1 MNRIRRTSKQQA
13 PPPDETQSDPD
24 PGIKPEPVADQQNVA
39 ESEPVADQ
47 QDVPMSPEQDEYDDE
62 NEAAAALLGRLPE
75 GMYLPDETAED
86 EVAASIGGNGTE
98 AASGMETGAEA
109 ELVAENGV
117 EAEPVADLPPT
128 PDLPV
133 RPRRG
138 GKVVP
143 QTSPLPMEALAPR
156 EPATQEASPEMAAVE
171 DAAQAPLIAED
182 EAVAVQQLEGT
193 AVEPVEVSEE
203 AAQGEDVAPPVRDAE
218 GESPVH
224 AEAAADPTAAS
235 PISELEDRDTDPGLE
250 TSPQLE
256 SEVQEELTPLAV
268 NFVIDNKYVVGS
280 LLHHG
285 EDRNLYRVST
295 KKQQKCPTCGRISSV
310 DLADCPHCG
319 TALTDQATADFY
331 LMAESYMPTS
341 LMQDPGIMDLNLYHP
356 NLVPVIDFFSYK
368 PFGHTRYY
376 AVAEPRQGVRLS
388 QLSLPRNGG
397 QVLNWAMQLADALDY
412 LHSRGVVGAGAEA
425 DDILVQGDRASLAS
439 LQNARTRVESVDEMT
454 QNQVIDLA
462 RLAGTMYEAYTG
474 QAASLSPEGI
484 LPMPSSAPEQVGAA
498 FRTAIEPAQGIAP
511 PISAARWRDLLAVA
525 MEAVAELER
534 PGIPVAFTAAGL
546 TNVGRLRDNNQD
558 SFGMAEFVQGSAE
571 RPLRVGLYVVA
582 DGLGGH
588 KGGEIASALA
598 VQAFYGEVLSRVVSS
613 LIAAPAERAAPNN
626 EAIFAGMV
634 RAVQSAN
641 ERIYRAR
648 DNRQNDM
655 GTTIVAALVAGGKA
669 YIVNVGDS
677 RIYHY
682 ARPRSSAEAAVRET
696 APIVKG
702 TTPLAGTAPL
712 MPSAPPEIPLDLGKP
727 KIDRSEYTLSQ
738 VSVDHSLVHRL
749 VELGQLDPEEA
760 KIHPHRNFIYRS
772 LGGPPPVE
780 VDTFVRTLQPG
791 DRLLLCSDGL
801 NSMVEDEA
809 IEDALANTD
818 DPNVAA
824 HDLIELANQA
834 GGHDNITT
842 IVIDV
847 TEYLPMADHPTA
859 LNNM

>member
-1 MNRIRRTSKQQA
+1 MNRIRRTSKQQSPA
-13 PPPDETQSDPD
+13 PEETTPPITDSEGTLA
-24 PGIKPEPVADQQNVA
+24 EPQQA
-39 ESEPVADQ
+39 ATTSE
-47 QDVPMSPEQDEYDDE
+47 PEQD
-62 NEAAAALLGRLPE
+62 ALMGRLS
-75 GMYLPDETAED
+75 DD
-86 EVAASIGGNGTE
+86 VAVTE
-98 AASGMETGAEA
+98 EA
-109 ELVAENGV
+109 HVTSNGV
-117 EAEPVADLPPT
+117 ETELESTTASEV
-128 PDLPV
+128 PV
-133 RPRRG
+133 RPRRS
-138 GKVVP
+138 GKAVP
-143 QTSPLPMEALAPR
+143 QTSPLATDTQAADDLMLAPDI
-156 EPATQEASPEMAAVE
+156 APEGVI
-171 DAAQAPLIAED
+171 LD
-182 EAVAVQQLEGT
+182 EAPSAVAEPEAFEVPVVDADGT
-193 AVEPVEVSEE
+193 SAPFAV
-203 AAQGEDVAPPVRDAE
+203 DTDT
-218 GESPVH
+218 
-224 AEAAADPTAAS
+224 ADIQADS
-235 PISELEDRDTDPGLE
+235 LIGVGDRDTDPE
-250 TSPQLE
+250 MDTSPQLQIIE
-256 SEVQEELTPLAV
+256 HEELTSLPI
-268 NFVIDNKYVVGS
+268 NFVVDNKYIIGS
-280 LLHHG
+280 LLHHAD
-285 EDRNLYRVST
+285 DRNLYRVST
-295 KKQQKCPTCGRISSV
+295 RRQQKCPQCGRISASG
-310 DLADCPHCG
+310 LADCPYCG
-319 TALTDQATADFY
+319 TQLINNPTADFY
-331 LMAESYMPTS
+331 LMAESHAPS
-341 LMQDPGIMDLNLYHP
+341 ALMQDPGIMELNLYHP
-356 NLVPVIDFFSYK
+356 NLVPVIDFFSFA
-368 PFGHTRYY
+368 PFGHARYY

-388 QLSLPRNGG
+388 QLSLPRSGG

-439 LQNARTRVESVDEMT
+439 LQNARTRVASADEMT
-454 QNQVIDLA
+454 QQQVLDLA

-474 QAASLSPEGI
+474 HPAAMSPEGI
-484 LPMPSSAPEQVGAA
+484 LPMPSSSPEQVGAA
-498 FRTAIEPAQGIAP
+498 FRTAIEPAQGIAQP
-511 PISAARWRDLLAVA
+511 VSAARWRDLLAVA
-525 MEAVAELER
+525 LEAVAELER
-534 PGIPVAFTAAGL
+534 PGTPVAFTAAGL

-571 RPLRVGLYVVA
+571 RPLRIGLYVVA

-613 LIAAPAERAAPNN
+613 LIVAPADRAALNN

-655 GTTIVAALVAGGKA
+655 GTTIVAALVSGGKA

-677 RIYHY
+677 RLYHY
-682 ARPRSSAEAAVRET
+682 ARPRGSAEAAVREA

-712 MPSAPPEIPLDLGKP
+712 LPPNATEVAVDAEET

-760 KIHPHRNFIYRS
+760 KVHPHRNFIYRS

-791 DRLLLCSDGL
+791 DRILICSDGL
-801 NSMVEDEA
+801 NSM
-809 IEDALANTD
+809 IEDDMIEEVLASTD
-818 DPNVAA
+818 DPTFAA
-824 HDLIELANQA
+824 HQLIQLANEA

-847 TEYLPMADHPTA
+847 TDYLPLADHPTA